1 MSGSVRVNAVV
12 PGSTH
17 VGIVRR
23 VLHVAIDAG
32 PLHGHRTGI
41 GNAVAWY
48 LDALEAH
55 PFADQIR
62 VSRYVTSMR
71 ASLDDG
77 ERRLPAPA
85 AVALRSWARSSR
97 LRADRWLG
105 RPDLVHGTNYVVPP
119 TTAPRV
125 VSVYDCWFLDHP
137 VSAHRDVRLASA
149 VLVRA
154 LHDGATA
161 LTSSQATAD
170 RLREHV
176 DTDRIEVVHLGPPLD
191 LDEDGDDAPPA
202 VATRLEGAPFIL
214 SLGTIERRKNVPT
227 LVRAFGRLAAEHPD
241 AHLVIAGR
249 DGDDATTVATAIA
262 ALRPEV
268 RARVIRTGPVS
279 GASKR
284 WLLANAAVLGYVSLD
299 EGFGFPLLEANAAG
313 VPIVASTAGS
323 IPEVAGSSALYAAPG
338 DVDAIAAHLFGMVEA
353 STGSTRRQ
361 LMIEAGSR
369 NLERFSWDDTV
380 TQTVALYR
388 RLVEQRS

>member
-1 MSGSVRVNAVV
+1 M
-12 PGSTH
+12 
-17 VGIVRR
+17 
-23 VLHVAIDAG
+23 AIDSG

-48 LDALEAH
+48 LDALQAH
-55 PFADQIR
+55 PLADEIEIR
-62 VSRYVTSMR
+62 RYVTSMR
-71 ASLDDG
+71 AALEPG

-85 AVALRSWARSSR
+85 AAALRSWARSSR

-105 RPDLVHGTNYVVPP
+105 RPDVVHGTNYVVPP

-137 VSAHRDVRLASA
+137 SSAHRDVRLASA
-149 VLVRA
+149 VLLRA
-154 LHDGATA
+154 LRDGATA
-161 LTSSQATAD
+161 LASSEATAA

-176 DTDRIEVVHLGPPLD
+176 DTDRIDVVHLGPPLD
-191 LDEDGDDAPPA
+191 TDTTADDRPPA
-202 VATRLEGAPFIL
+202 VANRLEGAPFIL
-214 SLGTIERRKNVPT
+214 SLGTVERRKNVPT
-227 LVRAFGRLAAEHPD
+227 LVRAFGRLATEHPD

-262 ALRPEV
+262 ALRPDV

-279 GASKR
+279 GSSKR

-313 VPIVASTAGS
+313 TPIVASTAGS

-338 DVDAIAAHLFGMVEA
+338 DVDAIAAHLYGMVDA
-353 STGSTRRQ
+353 PVGSTRRD
-361 LMIEAGSR
+361 LMTDAGRR

-380 TQTVALYR
+380 TKTVDLYR
-388 RLVEQRS
+388 RLVESAP